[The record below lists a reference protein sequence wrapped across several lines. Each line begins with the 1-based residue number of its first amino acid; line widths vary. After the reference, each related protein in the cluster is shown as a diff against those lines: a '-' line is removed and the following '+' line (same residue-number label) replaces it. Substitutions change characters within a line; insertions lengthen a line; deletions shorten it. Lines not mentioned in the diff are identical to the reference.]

1 MDSTAKCD
9 FFEISWVDASGIKSQ
24 WQAHFT
30 QVFPLNMSELPVTDP
45 SDKEFF
51 EKHWKGDNHTTY
63 EQFMKENY
71 GKI

>member
-1 MDSTAKCD
+1 MLEKINSCT
-9 FFEISWVDASGIKSQ
+9 FFSVSLVDATGIKSK

-30 QVFPLNMSELPVTDP
+30 GVYPIIYDKLPDTLP

-63 EQFMKENY
+63 EQYMERNKC
-71 GKI
+71 